1 MRVTIKELR
10 RIIKEEY
17 AKVLEENYQDDLVG
31 SGNLGDLKT
40 DNFIADIKAA
50 LQGENN
56 TALSKENAGAFYGII
71 EHAFNTS
78 LTNINSN
85 FQLLALEEQPTNQQ
99 IVKAYIGALKNLRE
113 SGIRINELIKAFGLS
128 K

>member
-17 AKVLEENYQDDLVG
+17 AKVLEENYQDDLIG
-31 SGNLGDLKT
+31 SGNLGDPKT
-40 DNFIADIKAA
+40 DNFIANIKAA
-50 LQGENN
+50 LQGEENS
-56 TALSKENAGAFYGII
+56 ALSKEYRGAFYGII

-99 IVKAYIGALKNLRE
+99 IVKTYSAALKNLRE